1 MQISINRTI
10 HPFGLDMLAL
20 GLALSTWACSPSEK
34 GEQPAGAAAQK
45 TAGAAAPATEAEA
58 PKTVEYTPTALAA
71 LDAYR
76 IDCGGQVIDLAG
88 PVADIAAA
96 IEDSSFLY
104 ATKPLTDCSGIFHRV
119 LRKIK
124 KRCPDQAYPPIET
137 YRDTRDLA
145 RWYQEQGKL
154 ILVKDALAMA
164 DLIKPGAV
172 LFFGQRKTKY
182 TNFTA
187 EDLFKRGTG
196 INHMGVVVRVHKD
209 DAGHVVSYELFHG
222 HGRPGK
228 TPASTTNYHRRVPSR
243 PSYPPLGNGNEQWVA
258 FATLVG
264 PADQVLA
271 AE

>member
-1 MQISINRTI
+1 MRISINWSVQ
-10 HPFGLDMLAL
+10 PFGMAILVL

-34 GEQPAGAAAQK
+34 NEQAPETAASN
-45 TAGAAAPATEAEA
+45 AAESAEPATEAEA
-58 PKTVEYTPTALAA
+58 PKTVEYTPTALAG

-76 IDCGGQVIDLAG
+76 IDCDGQIIDLAG

-104 ATKPLTDCSGIFHRV
+104 AVKPLTDCSGIFHRL
-119 LRKIK
+119 LRRMQ

-145 RWYQEQGKL
+145 RWYHEQGKL
-154 ILVKDALAMA
+154 ILVQDALASA

-172 LFFGQRKTKY
+172 LFYGQRDSIY

-187 EDLFKRGTG
+187 EELFQRGTG

-209 DAGHVVSYELFHG
+209 DAGQVTSYELFHG

-228 TPASTTNYHRRVPSR
+228 TPASTTNYHRRVPTR
-243 PSYPPLGNGNEQWVA
+243 PSYPPLGNGTEQWVA

-264 PADQVLA
+264 SADQVLA